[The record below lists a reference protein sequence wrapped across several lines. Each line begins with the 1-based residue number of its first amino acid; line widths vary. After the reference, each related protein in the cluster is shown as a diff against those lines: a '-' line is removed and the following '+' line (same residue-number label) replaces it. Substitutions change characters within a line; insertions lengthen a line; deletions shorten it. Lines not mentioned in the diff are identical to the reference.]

1 MNLCQIIFTKLEQ
14 AIEDKDMISKGVEA
28 LTENHDIM
36 NNRAYL
42 LEKANDELIQ
52 VINGKDEEINNLRD
66 AITELIEQLHAADGG
81 PKYVPAK
88 GDAVDHALAD
98 YLNSNKEAAKYRVLF
113 IRESEGV
120 YQFGS
125 KKIYIKIEGDKV
137 LSIRNLE
144 MLNSNDFVVR
154 VGGGYMTIRELLE
167 NVAPA
172 EYEKL
177 TKYTKNST
185 YFFSRK

>member
-1 MNLCQIIFTKLEQ
+1 
-14 AIEDKDMISKGVEA
+14 MISKGVEA

-36 NNRAYL
+36 NNRAYA
-42 LEKANDELIQ
+42 LEKSNDELIQ

-66 AITELIEQLHAADGG
+66 AITELIEQLHMADGG

-88 GDAVDHALAD
+88 GDAVDNALAD
-98 YLNSNKEAAKYRVLF
+98 YLNSNKDAAKYRVLF

-137 LSIRNLE
+137 LS
-144 MLNSNDFVVR
+144 
-154 VGGGYMTIRELLE
+154 T
-167 NVAPA
+167 
-172 EYEKL
+172 
-177 TKYTKNST
+177 
-185 YFFSRK
+185 